1 MCLVLPDGSAY
12 VTVTS
17 VANEHASLTQYSYR
31 FLADEGRNF
40 SFRFVRGAK
49 QTHAAPRD
57 AGTVPE
63 SILRAEGQLAVQ
75 EQDHFGVPTFTIPH
89 IRERRARIG
98 SCRQGQ
104 CCQQHM

>member
-40 SFRFVRGAK
+40 SFRFVCEAK
-49 QTHAAPRD
+49 
-57 AGTVPE
+57 
-63 SILRAEGQLAVQ
+63 
-75 EQDHFGVPTFTIPH
+75 
-89 IRERRARIG
+89 
-98 SCRQGQ
+98 
-104 CCQQHM
+104 

>member
-1 MCLVLPDGSAY
+1 MCLVLSDGSAY

-63 SILRAEGQLAVQ
+63 SILRAEDQLAALLPTRRRAALQRDSGSRRVSEIAVASQTAVQ
-75 EQDHFGVPTFTIPH
+75 E
-89 IRERRARIG
+89 
-98 SCRQGQ
+98 
-104 CCQQHM
+104 